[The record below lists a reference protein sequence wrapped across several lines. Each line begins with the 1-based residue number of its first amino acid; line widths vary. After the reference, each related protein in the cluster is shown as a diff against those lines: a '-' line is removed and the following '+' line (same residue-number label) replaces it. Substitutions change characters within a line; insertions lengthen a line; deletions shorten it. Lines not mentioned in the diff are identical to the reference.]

1 MGGFFK
7 LKWHIQLLVVTGICA
22 AALGAGWYWYFSPM
36 QATIAAQTS
45 KLAELQGKVNKSLQ
59 QKARFAQF
67 KKEALELQVRL
78 DGLKKALPL
87 DKETEQ
93 LLTQV
98 QASAREAGLRIQL
111 GVFRPLIDRE
121 AYTEWPLEMEVVGT
135 YHNLGQFLES
145 IRRLPRIVHISK
157 LRLQSR
163 ASEGQNAL
171 TQSVGATYEAKT
183 FVYREDPALNV
194 LTANTGAK
202 K

>member
-1 MGGFFK
+1 MGAF
-7 LKWHIQLLVVTGICA
+7 LKMKWFVQVAIVAGVCGAL
-22 AALGAGWYWYFSPM
+22 LGAAWYWVFAPM
-36 QATIAAQTS
+36 STTIASQTG
-45 KLAELQGKVNKSLQ
+45 KLNELQSKVDKSLA
-59 QKARFAQF
+59 QKARLEEF
-67 KKEALELQVRL
+67 KKEALVLQARL
-78 DGLKKALPL
+78 EELKKDLPL

-135 YHNLGQFLES
+135 YHNLGQFLER

-163 ASEGQNAL
+163 ASEGDSAVAQ
-171 TQSVGATYEAKT
+171 TTVGATYEAKT
-183 FVYREDPALNV
+183 FVYREEPPAA
-194 LTANTGAK
+194 TAVNTGAK

>member
-1 MGGFFK
+1 MGAF
-7 LKWHIQLLVVTGICA
+7 LKMKWIFQVAIVAGVCGA
-22 AALGAGWYWYFSPM
+22 VLGATWYWVFAPM
-36 QATIAAQTS
+36 STTIASQTG
-45 KLAELQGKVNKSLQ
+45 KLTELQNKVDKSLA
-59 QKARFAQF
+59 QKARFAEF
-67 KKEALELQVRL
+67 KKEALVLQARL
-78 DGLKKALPL
+78 EELKKDLPL

-111 GVFRPLIDRE
+111 GVFRPLVDRE

-135 YHNLGQFLES
+135 YHNLGQFLER

-163 ASEGQNAL
+163 ASEGDGAMAQV
-171 TQSVGATYEAKT
+171 TVGATYEAKT
-183 FVYREDPALNV
+183 FVYREEPP
-194 LTANTGAK
+194 TATAVNTGAK

>member
-1 MGGFFK
+1 MS
-7 LKWHIQLLVVTGICA
+7 T
-22 AALGAGWYWYFSPM
+22 
-36 QATIAAQTS
+36 TIASQTG
-45 KLAELQGKVNKSLQ
+45 KLAELQTKVDKSLS
-59 QKARFAQF
+59 QKARFAEF
-67 KKEALELQVRL
+67 KKEALVLQARL
-78 DGLKKALPL
+78 EELKKDLPL

-135 YHNLGQFLES
+135 YHNLGQFLER

-163 ASEGQNAL
+163 ASEGDGVVAQ
-171 TQSVGATYEAKT
+171 TTVGATYEAKT
-183 FVYREDPALNV
+183 FVYREEPPAA
-194 LTANTGAK
+194 TAANTGAK